1 MGEGLVNKKDN
12 VILVREIMEDF
23 ASLTGLEPISD
34 HPKRYL
40 WTDAFAVCNYIELF
54 NQTTDQE
61 YLNLAA
67 RLVYQVHHTL
77 GQHRDDDS
85 RVGWISG
92 LDEDEGELHPTK
104 GGLRIGKKLNERKPG
119 EPYDERLEWDQD
131 GQYYHYLTK
140 WMHALHRMSQ
150 ATGDLK
156 YNKWAIELAQ
166 AAHNSFVYI
175 PSFDGC
181 KRMYWK
187 MNIDL
192 SHPLVPSM
200 GQHDPMDGFITY
212 NELISGSG
220 ESLPDLDYEITDI
233 TTICQNMSWATDD
246 PLGIGGLLCDAF
258 RLIQLIVKYNQKHI
272 KLLDT
277 LLDSAL
283 YGIKS
288 FAGADLLK
296 YPAEYRLAFR
306 ELGLSI
312 GLKGSE
318 KLMECIKDNNGLFS
332 ENESLKS
339 HVEALKHYLF
349 LTDAIKLFWMD
360 SGNRESHTWIEHQE
374 INMVM
379 LATSL
384 ASSSFLTI

>member
-1 MGEGLVNKKDN
+1 M
-12 VILVREIMEDF
+12 
-23 ASLTGLEPISD
+23 
-34 HPKRYL
+34 
-40 WTDAFAVCNYIELF
+40 
-54 NQTTDQE
+54 
-61 YLNLAA
+61 
-67 RLVYQVHHTL
+67 
-77 GQHRDDDS
+77 
-85 RVGWISG
+85 
-92 LDEDEGELHPTK
+92 
-104 GGLRIGKKLNERKPG
+104 RIGKKLNERKPG

-166 AAHNSFVYI
+166 AAHSSFVYI

-233 TTICQNMSWATDD
+233 ATICQNMSWATDD

-258 RLIQLIVKYNQKHI
+258 RLIQLIVKYKQKHI

-339 HVEALKHYLF
+339 HVEALKHYVF
-349 LTDAIKLFWMD
+349 LTDAIELFWMD